1 MDFSGAA
8 DEVYARQ
15 LWPKRRG
22 RPIFVPEPSTNL
34 PPQFIERGVD
44 VGDVVIIMDDGS
56 LFFVFNICASVDDPI
71 NHLGVP
77 EGFQPF
83 HLNDRLFTFYPN
95 MHKKGSELTSSSIK
109 KHDTSVEGG
118 VKENEYG
125 FWPHACQLFR
135 THAYFARLLHIPAGV
150 NAAYTLKSS
159 HSEAAVL
166 NMPDGASSVDYRGL
180 KELRTY
186 AIRNGESWYEF
197 INDTI
202 GLEAPNGSLYLVTGC
217 DKSTTWGI
225 AAVSNGSSSNTIA
238 LRFTA
243 AQSVQA
249 SASYTCSWETH
260 CPAFVRT
267 GPDLCEDESLPQ
279 NQCLFVRGLKIR
291 VRENAVARQVKGPI
305 KVESTQDTKPS
316 YMSSARKSSSFPGT
330 SSSSR
335 ISSKGSSRSG
345 SSNGPQDIED
355 VSNCSDE
362 EWSSDDE
369 ELVHKEVYHPLN
381 IIEKYLLEK
390 GDELPSD
397 DEILEHL
404 PLCYDISNEE

>member
-1 MDFSGAA
+1 MDSSVAA

-15 LWPKRRG
+15 LWPKKRG
-22 RPIFVPEPSTNL
+22 RPIFVPEPSPNL
-34 PPQFIERGVD
+34 PPQFIQRGVD

-56 LFFVFNICASVDDPI
+56 LFFVFNTCVPLDDPV

-83 HLNDRLFTFYPN
+83 RLNERLLAPYPN
-95 MHKKGSELTSSSIK
+95 MHKKGSELTSSSIR

-118 VKENEYG
+118 IKENEYG
-125 FWPHACQLFR
+125 SWPHDFQLLKA
-135 THAYFARLLHIPAGV
+135 HIHVIRLLHIPAGV

-166 NMPDGASSVDYRGL
+166 NMPDGAGSVDYRGL
-180 KELRTY
+180 EDLRSY
-186 AIRNGESWYEF
+186 AIRNGESWYDF
-197 INDTI
+197 VNGTLRI
-202 GLEAPNGSLYLVTGC
+202 GALNGSLYLVTGC

-249 SASYTCSWETH
+249 SASYAYSWETH

-291 VRENAVARQVKGPI
+291 VRENAVAKKVKGRVE
-305 KVESTQDTKPS
+305 VESTQDMKPS
-316 YMSSARKSSSFPGT
+316 SVSSARKSSSFPGA

-335 ISSKGSSRSG
+335 PSSKGSSRSG
-345 SSNGPQDIED
+345 SSIGQQDLED
-355 VSNCSDE
+355 VSNCSDD
-362 EWSSDDE
+362 EWSSDDD
-369 ELVHKEVYHPLN
+369 ELIQKEVRSHLHISSLVLKLWNLGLPPAQYYRE
-381 IIEKYLLEK
+381 IYAGDGMVVFLL
-390 GDELPSD
+390 
-397 DEILEHL
+397 
-404 PLCYDISNEE
+404 